1 MKTMTPRAAALAIL
15 TDHYHGLSWKGCQ
28 FLGQVA
34 GLPDRPLSPKQS
46 VWLQKL
52 CEEAGLSVEGVAA

>member
-52 CEEAGLSVEGVAA
+52 SEEAGLLVEGVAA